1 MVVYQTN
8 NKPSST
14 TASVVLSNNMN
25 NEKQQQQNSHT
36 VVNDVNHEKNQTT
49 TSSSLTKQITP
60 IPEVVGM
67 LLSQI
72 QNDKTLDIPKLRS
85 LAYLL
90 SHDVVHK
97 ALDIVHSRRITLVVA
112 EPSNRRYFCVKSERK
127 TQNPYVCF
135 ENYCSCFDFSREVLP
150 GRKLFCKH
158 LLAIRFANAL
168 QWKDINIRK
177 ASDVE
182 LGAWLATTLCNE

>member
-8 NKPSST
+8 YKTSST

-60 IPEVVGM
+60 IPEVFGM

-72 QNDKTLDIPKLRS
+72 QNDKTPETLGNIPTLDFLNDLFQDDKLNSAQYDALVRFLTNLFS
-85 LAYLL
+85 KAAYQKQEFNE
-90 SHDVVHK
+90 S
-97 ALDIVHSRRITLVVA
+97 T
-112 EPSNRRYFCVKSERK
+112 
-127 TQNPYVCF
+127 
-135 ENYCSCFDFSREVLP
+135 SCFPYLIF
-150 GRKLFCKH
+150 F
-158 LLAIRFANAL
+158 
-168 QWKDINIRK
+168 
-177 ASDVE
+177 
-182 LGAWLATTLCNE
+182 